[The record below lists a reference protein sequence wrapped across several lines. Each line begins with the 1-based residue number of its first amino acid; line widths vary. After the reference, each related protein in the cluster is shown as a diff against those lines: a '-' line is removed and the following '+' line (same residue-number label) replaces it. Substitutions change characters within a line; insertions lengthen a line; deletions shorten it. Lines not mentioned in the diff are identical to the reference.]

1 MMSDDTNP
9 APSIDSPGLAL
20 VTGPSSGIG
29 RALAQQFVDHGYDV
43 VVTAEDAELHAVA
56 EGLRGS
62 GREVVPVQ
70 VDLTRPEEVEHL
82 WREATATGRPLDVV
96 ALNAGVGVGG
106 TFAETSLDRHLGLVD
121 LNVRSTVH
129 LAKLAVDDMVRRGS
143 GRILVTASIAAVA
156 PSPFQATYAASKA
169 FVHSFAEGIRH
180 ELKDTGVA
188 VTSLMPGPTDT
199 EFFRRADLLD
209 TPLGQGPK
217 DDPDDVARDGLD
229 ALFAGKPHVV
239 AGSLKNRAMA
249 ELATHLPDRLTTKA
263 FAAQTKKKD
272 G

>member
-1 MMSDDTNP
+1 M
-9 APSIDSPGLAL
+9 DSTKQAGLAL
-20 VTGPSSGIG
+20 VTGASTGIG
-29 RALAQQFVDHGYDV
+29 LSVARELAGRGYDV
-43 VVTAEDAELHAVA
+43 VMAAEEPEIHVAAAEVKTAHGTDVRA
-56 EGLRGS
+56 
-62 GREVVPVQ
+62 VQ

-82 WREATATGRPLDVV
+82 WREAAGTGRPVDVAV
-96 ALNAGVGVGG
+96 LNAGVGVGG
-106 TFAETSLDRHLGLVD
+106 TFADTDLDRHLGLVD

-180 ELKDTGVA
+180 ELQDTGVT

-239 AGSLKNRAMA
+239 AGSMKNRAMA
-249 ELATHLPDRLTTKA
+249 EIATHLPDRLTTKA

-272 G
+272 D